1 MNAKASIEEI
11 KALFPEQHRKIE
23 EAMAKKGIATAD
35 IQWEYDWCV
44 RIGNPN
50 MNCSDWKS
58 MPVPKDPETLQEFED
73 EIKDRYGVS
82 LIGKSGRKRNAERVD
97 IKHSM
102 PKMFKDIAASNHQ
115 ELTKRT
121 NKDSAKTS
129 NLDSVL
135 KAVGKSGSSAPIK
148 TPSGGGIFGM
158 IASNIASQSIV
169 YPTLDDIRSA
179 RPDIAQKYEN
189 MADGTKLVV
198 FNPQA
203 TDSDEWGF
211 STMDIKLATRRDNQ
225 TRVIVDEKGL
235 CASNYVIFGDTAKW
249 NGNLRGIEKAIAASE
264 GSEFRGWKNTKQ
276 YRYSKDEIKT
286 ITGRK
291 IYTFGLSF

>member
-11 KALFPEQHRKIE
+11 KALFPDQHRKIE
-23 EAMAKKGIATAD
+23 EAMAKKGITTAD

-97 IKHSM
+97 IKQSM

-115 ELTKRT
+115 EQTKRT

-135 KAVGKSGSSAPIK
+135 KAVGKSGSYAPIK

-179 RPDIAQKYEN
+179 RPDIAQKYEA
-189 MADGTKLVV
+189 MADGTKLII
-198 FNPQA
+198 FNPQGSD
-203 TDSDEWGF
+203 TDEWGF
-211 STMDIKLATRRDNQ
+211 STRDIKLATRRDKE
-225 TRVIVDEKGL
+225 TRVIVDETGL
-235 CASNYVIFGDTAKW
+235 SGSNYVIFGDTAKW
-249 NGNLRGIEKAIAASE
+249 NGNLRGIEKAIAAPE

-276 YRYSKDEIKT
+276 YRYTRDEIKA
-286 ITGRK
+286 ITGGK
-291 IYTFGLSF
+291 IYTFGFYF